1 MTKQSFFAISLI
13 CLSTSLANAEDF
25 LLKQGA
31 LVARV
36 WYFAAS
42 ANNVFA
48 KDGSSSPIIPGLD
61 DHPYAERS
69 IVAFAQYGLSDKLTL
84 FATVP
89 MRRIFVHDSSYQHIS
104 TGLADVGIG
113 ATYKLF
119 EDGTVASVTGMVN
132 VPTPYPRDY
141 APPLGA
147 GQLDIAVAA
156 NASRKFDPVPA
167 DAEVS
172 FGFRMRTGLYTSSV
186 SSNPMLNAD
195 FTNNANYA
203 NELFW
208 SLEGGWTFFDQL
220 RVHASLR
227 GLASMRSDG
236 STWTINRVPT
246 TQSWNKLGGGVSLKV
261 MTHYHLFADMYST
274 VSGTNTS
281 STIDILM
288 GAGVEF

>member
-1 MTKQSFFAISLI
+1 MKKKSLFVIVYLCLCASFVHAD
-13 CLSTSLANAEDF
+13 DF
-25 LLKQGA
+25 LLTQGA
-31 LVARV
+31 LIARV

-48 KDGSSSPIIPGLD
+48 KDGTSSPIIPGLD

-69 IVAFAQYGLSDKLTL
+69 IVAFAQYGLSEKLTL
-84 FATVP
+84 FASVP

-104 TGLADVGIG
+104 TGLADVTVG

-119 EDGTVASVTGMVN
+119 DNFVVTSVTGMVN

-147 GQLDIAVAA
+147 GQVDIAVAA

-167 DAEVS
+167 DAQVS
-172 FGFRMRTGLYTSSV
+172 LGFRMRTGLYTSSV

-195 FTNNANYA
+195 FTDNASYA

-236 STWTINRVPT
+236 STWTINRIPT
-246 TQSWNKLGGGVSLKV
+246 TQSWNKLGGGVSFKL
-261 MTHYHLFADMYST
+261 MTHYQVFADMYST
-274 VSGTNTS
+274 ISGGNTAG
-281 STIDILM
+281 TIDILL